1 VLLIGLAALATELGL
16 EVILGA
22 FVAGAIV
29 TLVDMDREM
38 THPLFRTKLEAIG
51 FGVAALL
58 LIRGLPALLYRPPV
72 GTDRVVP
79 AALLQATSLPFI
91 VASTAIGLELGVI
104 DPAGAAALIAAGLLS
119 VVAFPALAVGRL
131 R

>member
-1 VLLIGLAALATELGL
+1 MFLL
-16 EVILGA
+16 
-22 FVAGAIV
+22 
-29 TLVDMDREM
+29 
-38 THPLFRTKLEAIG
+38 
-51 FGVAALL
+51 ALL
-58 LIRGLPALLYRPPV
+58 LIRGLPALLYRPLIGRELV
-72 GTDRVVP
+72 LP

-91 VASTAIGLELGVI
+91 VASTAIGLELGVV